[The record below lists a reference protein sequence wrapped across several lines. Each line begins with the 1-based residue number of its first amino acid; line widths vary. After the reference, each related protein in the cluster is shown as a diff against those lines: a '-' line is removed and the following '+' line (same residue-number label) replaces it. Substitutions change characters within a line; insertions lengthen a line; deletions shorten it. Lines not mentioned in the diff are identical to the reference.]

1 MTRTVRLP
9 PLEYVLFV
17 DVDDEG
23 EPSAAARVA
32 MQAMAEAWNVS
43 HVSQFEWHD
52 EGGFETLGVVLPDG
66 AHDAERD
73 AVEHHLAQFER
84 SSGIAAARGILP
96 PYRTAEQHASAG
108 FIAVLG
114 GGAPPGFVTNAFAS
128 SGPRPS
134 CAVCGRNGA
143 DEDRAQLR
151 PLVIDSA
158 FLRRTAAEQGQPVPD
173 IINAEGGRLLV
184 SSAVQ
189 AHLTSF
195 GARGHSLVDVLDTET
210 GQPST
215 DYALLRASTSWAGPC
230 GVHTPCDPEGCPGC
244 GHGRQ
249 SLGEAHVPRA
259 ATASLDF
266 LATDPGGFAGLHVS
280 RALFASLLDVG
291 LGPLTAFGSIQTCDC
306 AAPVLSPR
314 SSTKPTDQT
323 SLTATLE
330 AMVSFVRAPSP
341 MGHLRTCGSD
351 DPDTE
356 AVPLMHRIE
365 SGASPLALTQLE
377 SRYPDAASLRAL
389 AEQVDGIELFAPPS
403 EDSTL
408 PDLDA
413 ARMDPCGALRIER
426 SSDWPR
432 LRDEMRAW
440 AADLEDPLLPID
452 GLPFATIPAS
462 SDLLVMSE
470 GRVYYVSPLCAGPHN
485 QVIAESLEALY
496 GIVVHDLARFLMES
510 ASVVRYYG
518 EDGEQRFPVAF
529 AAR

>member
-1 MTRTVRLP
+1 
-9 PLEYVLFV
+9 
-17 DVDDEG
+17 
-23 EPSAAARVA
+23 
-32 MQAMAEAWNVS
+32 
-43 HVSQFEWHD
+43 
-52 EGGFETLGVVLPDG
+52 
-66 AHDAERD
+66 
-73 AVEHHLAQFER
+73 
-84 SSGIAAARGILP
+84 
-96 PYRTAEQHASAG
+96 
-108 FIAVLG
+108 
-114 GGAPPGFVTNAFAS
+114 
-128 SGPRPS
+128 
-134 CAVCGRNGA
+134 
-143 DEDRAQLR
+143 
-151 PLVIDSA
+151 
-158 FLRRTAAEQGQPVPD
+158 
-173 IINAEGGRLLV
+173 
-184 SSAVQ
+184 
-189 AHLTSF
+189 
-195 GARGHSLVDVLDTET
+195 
-210 GQPST
+210 
-215 DYALLRASTSWAGPC
+215 
-230 GVHTPCDPEGCPGC
+230 
-244 GHGRQ
+244 
-249 SLGEAHVPRA
+249 
-259 ATASLDF
+259 
-266 LATDPGGFAGLHVS
+266 
-280 RALFASLLDVG
+280 
-291 LGPLTAFGSIQTCDC
+291 
-306 AAPVLSPR
+306 
-314 SSTKPTDQT
+314 
-323 SLTATLE
+323 
-330 AMVSFVRAPSP
+330 MVSFVRAPSP

-351 DPDTE
+351 DPDTD

-485 QVIAESLEALY
+485 QVIAESLDALY